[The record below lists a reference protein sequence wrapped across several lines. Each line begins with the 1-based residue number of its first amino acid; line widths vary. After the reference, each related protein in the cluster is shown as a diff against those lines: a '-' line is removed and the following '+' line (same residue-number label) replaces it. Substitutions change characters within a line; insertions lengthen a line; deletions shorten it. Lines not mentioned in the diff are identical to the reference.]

1 MQILYIFSTFQTRQG
16 QYIIHHN
23 TWPHPQLLAL
33 TLKRCKCFIEFHF
46 TMLLSSLVAFVC
58 AYGPVSCLSCLPA
71 QVPEAS
77 HIHFI
82 PYAHCKRSV
91 STPAYT
97 SLGCCKPFSIRSCPK
112 PSPTPLS
119 PSAVLTMWQWHF
131 IGTLDKHPE
140 LDAGFL
146 PAFICCLSLKRA
158 TMLWCHLTS
167 FQIPLWKDGKVCQ
180 LPLIDWKTF

>member
-1 MQILYIFSTFQTRQG
+1 MFG
-16 QYIIHHN
+16 
-23 TWPHPQLLAL
+23 P
-33 TLKRCKCFIEFHF
+33 EFHF
-46 TMLLSSLVAFVC
+46 TMLLSSLVAFMC
-58 AYGPVSCLSCLPA
+58 AYGPASCLSCLPA

-91 STPAYT
+91 STPAHIHLPGMLQAVFHQIMSQT
-97 SLGCCKPFSIRSCPK
+97 FPHAH
-112 PSPTPLS
+112 PLS
-119 PSAVLTMWQWHF
+119 PPTVLTMWQWHF

-167 FQIPLWKDGKVCQ
+167 FQIPLWKDGKACQ